1 MWHQSMGVQPCVQ
14 KIYQVYVMKPQYK
27 VQTRGQV
34 SLPGWGTGSMHIA
47 TYQCQ
52 EGNSS

>member
-1 MWHQSMGVQPCVQ
+1 MWHQSVGVQPYVQ
-14 KIYQVYVMKPQYK
+14 KIYQVYVKKSQYK

-34 SLPGWGTGSMHIA
+34 SLHGWHSGSMHIA
-47 TYQCQ
+47 TYQLQ